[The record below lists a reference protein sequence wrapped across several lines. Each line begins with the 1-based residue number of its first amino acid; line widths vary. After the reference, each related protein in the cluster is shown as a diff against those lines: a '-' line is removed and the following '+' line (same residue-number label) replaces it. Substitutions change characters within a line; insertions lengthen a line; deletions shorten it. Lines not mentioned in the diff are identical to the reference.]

1 MSKVWTPPDIKAEL
15 AKKGY
20 TLAAIDRL
28 GDGQEPPLYSGAA
41 RQALRGLNFRAAVVI
56 SQILDVPMHELYPGA
71 YLTARA
77 NRPGTGPSA
86 LTDPSHKTTSE
97 SRQSRSPAVDSARAA

>member
-1 MSKVWTPPDIKAEL
+1 MSKVWTSPDIKAEL

-20 TLAAIDRL
+20 TLAAVDRL

-41 RQALRGLNFRAAVVI
+41 RQALRGLNYRAAVVI
-56 SQILDVPMHELYPGA
+56 ARILGEPMHELYPGM

-77 NRPGTGPSA
+77 GRPEPDRSA
-86 LTDPSHKTTSE
+86 LTDASHKTAGE
-97 SRQSRSPAVDSARAA
+97 SRQSRTTAVDSVRAA